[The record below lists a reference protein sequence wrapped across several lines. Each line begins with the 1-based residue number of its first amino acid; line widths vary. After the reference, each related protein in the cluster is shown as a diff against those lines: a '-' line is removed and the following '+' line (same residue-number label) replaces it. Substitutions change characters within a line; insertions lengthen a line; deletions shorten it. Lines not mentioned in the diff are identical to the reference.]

1 MKLIKYSDK
10 KKVNE
15 VVERSAPDLETAT
28 AVSKQIMEDVRERGD
43 AAVIG
48 YTKKFDRVQLTE
60 KNIRV
65 SRKEILQATKRVD
78 RELLSALKH
87 AHRNIGRFHSEQMK
101 RIDKRWNVR
110 IEEGV
115 SVGEKTAPIDS
126 VGCYVPGGRASYAS
140 TVLMNC
146 IPAKAAGVRR
156 VVVASPPPISDAI
169 LAAAGICGVDE
180 VYRMGGAQAVA
191 ALTYGTETI
200 QKVDKI
206 VGPGNV
212 YVMAAKM
219 LAFGK
224 VGIDMPAGPSEVLIL
239 ADDSTDMKL
248 IAADVLAQAEHDP
261 NARCVVVTNSEKAV
275 RKTRKEISRQLSSL
289 KTKKT
294 AEQSLEHAT
303 FILTKS
309 LKESVDFANQYAPEH
324 LEVLTAD
331 PEKAAEKIRN
341 AGAVFVGAYSPVAA
355 GDYCSGGNHVLPT
368 AGAARFASP
377 LSVRDFLKTT
387 SIQKITEKGLGS
399 LCETIAKLADTEGFP
414 AHKNSVGKRFK

>member
-1 MKLIKYSDK
+1 MKLIKYSDE
-10 KKVNE
+10 KKVKE
-15 VVERSAPDLETAT
+15 VVDRSAPDLEAAT
-28 AVSKQIMEDVRERGD
+28 AVSKLIMGDVRERGD

-48 YTKKFDRVQLTE
+48 YTKKFDRFQLTE
-60 KNIRV
+60 KNICV
-65 SRKEILQATKRVD
+65 SRKEIAAAMKRVD
-78 RELLSALKH
+78 TELLSALKH
-87 AHRNIGRFHSEQMK
+87 AHRNISRFHREQMK
-101 RIDKRWNVR
+101 RVEKKWSTC
-110 IEEGV
+110 IEAGV
-115 SVGEKTAPIDS
+115 SVGEKTTPIDS

-180 VYRMGGAQAVA
+180 VYRVGGAQAVA
-191 ALTYGTETI
+191 ALTYGTESI
-200 QKVDKI
+200 RKVDKI

-239 ADDSTDMKL
+239 ADDASDPKL
-248 IAADVLAQAEHDP
+248 IASDVLAQAEHDP
-261 NARCVVVTNSEKAV
+261 AARCVVVTNSEKV
-275 RKTRKEISRQLSSL
+275 IRKTRKEISRQLSSL
-289 KTKKT
+289 KTRKT

-309 LKESVDFANQYAPEH
+309 LKESVDFANQYASEH

-341 AGAVFVGAYSPVAA
+341 AGAVFVGAFSPVAA

-368 AGAARFASP
+368 AGAARFASQ

-387 SIQKITEKGLGS
+387 SIQRITEKGLGS
-399 LCETIAKLADTEGFP
+399 LCETIAKLAETEGFP